1 MAKVLGL
8 LPGALV
14 AARNDVS
21 ANQFYREL
29 RAVGLAARRSEVL
42 ELFKF
47 AKGITS
53 RSPEEP
59 FRDITRAPT
68 GQEITPWPTRKATGI
83 RQQVTLLYRDRTTGR
98 ISQTYWATNNENAV
112 TRELAMAQAVS
123 AYSAHADEYDQDL
136 IGAVHT
142 GSYSNTPTSI
152 GDDQS
157 VEAL

>member
-8 LPGALV
+8 LPSALV
-14 AARNDVS
+14 AARNGQS
-21 ANQFYREL
+21 ANQFYRDL

-42 ELFKF
+42 ELYKF
-47 AKGITS
+47 ARGITS
-53 RSPEEP
+53 RSPDEP

-68 GQEITPWPTRKATGI
+68 GAEITPWPTRKATGI
-83 RQQVTLLYRDRTTGR
+83 RQQVTLLYRDRTTGQ
-98 ISQTYWATNNENAV
+98 ISQTYWATNNTNPV

-142 GSYSNTPTSI
+142 GSYQNSPTALT
-152 GDDQS
+152 DDNS
-157 VEAL
+157 VTVL